1 MDWLDE
7 YARAL
12 GVEPLSDQA
21 RRVLL
26 RLAREVAHRTERP
39 FAPLSTYLAGRYAAA
54 RGEGEDAAAAA
65 REALRVAT
73 EMLPPEA

>member
-1 MDWLDE
+1 VDWLDR
-7 YARAL
+7 YAEAL
-12 GVEPLSDQA
+12 GVEALSDQE

-54 RGEGEDAAAAA
+54 RGGSGESAGAVRD
-65 REALRVAT
+65 ALRVAT
-73 EMLPPEA
+73 DLLPPEA

>member
-1 MDWLDE
+1 VDWLDE
-7 YARAL
+7 YAEVL
-12 GVEPLSDQA
+12 GVGALSDEE

-54 RGEGEDAAAAA
+54 RGDGQDAGAV
-65 REALRVAT
+65 RDALRMAT
-73 EMLPPEA
+73 ELLPPEA